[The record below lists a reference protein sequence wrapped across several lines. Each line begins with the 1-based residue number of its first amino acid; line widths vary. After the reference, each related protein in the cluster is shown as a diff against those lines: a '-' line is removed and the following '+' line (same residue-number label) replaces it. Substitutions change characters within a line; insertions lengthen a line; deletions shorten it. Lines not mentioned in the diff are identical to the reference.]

1 MTLPIL
7 ATPRLDLP
15 PVTWPGVWLG
25 LAILVGGILLALLA
39 KRLVR
44 VVTTWRGRGPS
55 SARVFGRLVAWLIG
69 GLAFGA
75 ALTIAFPSVR
85 PVDILGGVG
94 VISIAAG
101 IAFQT
106 VLGNMF
112 AGIVILVRDRF
123 RVGDQ
128 IRVGDKAGTVVSMGL
143 TGSEIRTFDGRLVLV
158 PNSILHS
165 EIITIQTGFENV
177 RSTVALDI
185 DEGAD
190 LDVACRVALHAMSQV
205 PDVLPEPA
213 PQALLTRIGTAT
225 VRLELRFWSGARQLD
240 TLEAQHAV
248 ILRVMTKLAEA
259 HVATGSD
266 VHVVEAGPG
275 LTSVLSA
282 REGRPVR
289 RTPASP
295 PDPPT
300 PES

>member
-69 GLAFGA
+69 GLTFGA

-275 LTSVLSA
+275 LTSVLAA

-289 RTPASP
+289 RPSASP
-295 PDPPT
+295 PDPPA
-300 PES
+300 PGS

>member
-300 PES
+300 TES